1 MISFGRAFA
10 GELVTTATIAAPARH
25 PLLCSRK
32 LAKDLVT
39 IPSRLPGFRVDSQD
53 WNVVAAAFN
62 SLPNFVLLS
71 HAQPDGHAGYA
82 AGRQE
87 GSNRTNQYAVLAML
101 P

>member
-1 MISFGRAFA
+1 M
-10 GELVTTATIAAPARH
+10 
-25 PLLCSRK
+25 
-32 LAKDLVT
+32 
-39 IPSRLPGFRVDSQD
+39 DSQD

-87 GSNRTNQYAVLAML
+87 VSNRTNQYAVLAML